1 MSKCEVCGA
10 KEGVPVRLPAG
21 DTVPRRLFQCPEC
34 KTIICNGCMR
44 HEAEHGGKGQTSERS
59 RNPIRLLAG
68 LKFGGQASTAVVQAR
83 CSICNAAMDLEAN
96 VT

>member
-10 KEGVPVRLPAG
+10 KEGAPVRLPAG
-21 DTVPRRLFQCPEC
+21 DTVARRLYKCPEC

-44 HEAEHGGKGQTSERS
+44 YEAEHGGKGHTSERS

-68 LKFGGQASTAVVQAR
+68 LKFGGQGTVVAQAR
-83 CSICNAAMDLEAN
+83 CSICNAALDLEAN